1 LAGFLDRFR
10 KKNTVLDQ
18 LISGVG
24 DSFAGISVNH
34 KSAMRQASVY
44 SCTRVIAQTLQS
56 APLIL
61 YKKNKEKRERATDHP
76 LYKLTMRPNP
86 YQSNVTTQMLMGVH
100 MALRGNFYAQ
110 IIRSGNTVLEYLP
123 LSPDIVTIEKNEKEP
138 WNYAY
143 RVNNTILPQSE
154 MLHIFDLSLD
164 GITGIS
170 PIDHAKN
177 AISLGI
183 AAERYGGKFFE
194 NNANPSGTL
203 SVPSTLDDDAYQ
215 RLKKSWND
223 AYGGDKRGG
232 VAVLEAGAEFKTITM
247 TNEQSQFLDTRK
259 FQRSEICG
267 LFGVPPHMIGDLQ
280 YATFSNIEHQSIE
293 FINRG
298 ILPRVRAI
306 ESEFNRKLLT
316 EKEQQ
321 EYYFEF
327 LLEGL
332 MRGDLKSRAEAYHIF
347 ITDGVMNPNEARAR
361 ENLNPYDG
369 GEQFRAALNTGVVG
383 EAGK

>member
-1 LAGFLDRFR
+1 
-10 KKNTVLDQ
+10 
-18 LISGVG
+18 
-24 DSFAGISVNH
+24 
-34 KSAMRQASVY
+34 M
-44 SCTRVIAQTLQS
+44 C
-56 APLIL
+56 
-61 YKKNKEKRERATDHP
+61 
-76 LYKLTMRPNP
+76 
-86 YQSNVTTQMLMGVH
+86 
-100 MALRGNFYAQ
+100 LRGNFYAQ

-123 LSPDIVTIEKNEKEP
+123 LNPDIITIEKNEREP

-143 RVNNTILPQSE
+143 RVNNTILPQSDI
-154 MLHIFDLSLD
+154 LHIFDLSLD

-203 SVPSTLDDDAYQ
+203 TVPSTLDDDAYQ

-232 VAVLEAGAEFKTITM
+232 LAVLEAGAEFKTITM

-306 ESEFNRKLLT
+306 ESEFNRKLLS